1 MITIAGKFFVSYFF
15 DYFYRMVNLSR
26 SKRYLLSILSGIL
39 MIISFPYTGSLT
51 PMVFFAWIPL
61 LFVEDN
67 ITRKNYRSSKVYVH
81 ALITF
86 FLYNIGTTWWVSN
99 ADLNGSIMAIGLN
112 SLFMALVFYLF
123 HRFRK
128 NLEGKVSLILLPVFW
143 IAFEYTHYHWELSWP
158 WLQFG
163 NVFSIT
169 PSFVQWYSFT
179 GVFGG
184 SLWVFLVNIF
194 VFVILRNKLIKG
206 ERWTDQKKSI
216 AIFFSALFIPLIV
229 SLSMYF
235 SYEEKIDPVE
245 IVVVQPNIDPYN
257 EKFETDLKRQL
268 DKIYAL
274 IDEKVD
280 KETDFIIAPETAISA
295 SFFEDDLQT
304 LPFYQYTLKRKENW
318 YKAAFLTGAST
329 SKFYPEKNSI
339 SSRKIDGGPG
349 YYENYNTSLLV
360 NEFNEVTFV
369 HKSKLVLGV
378 EKLPFTSIFPSIEEL
393 SIDLGG
399 SSGSLGVEKE
409 PKIMQANKVTFAP
422 SICYESIYGEF
433 ITQQVKKGAS
443 IIYVITNDG
452 WWEDTP
458 GYKQHASFS
467 RLRAIENRRS
477 VARSANTGISCFI
490 NQRGD
495 VIKQSNWWVP
505 AVMKQSLNK
514 NSDGTVYSSVGD
526 IIGKLAAFLSVLL
539 IMYFTGRKIQRL
551 FL

>member
-1 MITIAGKFFVSYFF
+1 M
-15 DYFYRMVNLSR
+15 SR

-51 PMVFFAWIPL
+51 PLVFFAWIPL

-67 ITRKNYRSSKVYVH
+67 ITRKNYRSSKIYIH

-99 ADLNGSIMAIGLN
+99 ADLYGAMMAIGLN

-128 NLEGKVSLILLPVFW
+128 NIEGKVSLILLPIFW

-158 WLQFG
+158 WLHFG

-184 SLWVFLVNIF
+184 SLWVFLVNILGF
-194 VFVILRNKLIKG
+194 IVLRNILIRG
-206 ERWTDQKKSI
+206 ENWTGQKKSI
-216 AIFFSALFIPLIV
+216 AIFSSVLFIPLII
-229 SLSMYF
+229 SLVMYY
-235 SYEEKIDPVE
+235 SYSEKMDPVE
-245 IVVVQPNIDPYN
+245 LVVIQPNIDPYN
-257 EKFETDLKRQL
+257 EKFETDLRSQL

-274 IDEKVD
+274 VDEKVD
-280 KETDFIIAPETAISA
+280 KNTDFIIAPETAISTP
-295 SFFEDDLQT
+295 FFEDDLQA
-304 LPFYQYTLKRKENW
+304 LPFYQYTLRRKEKW
-318 YKAAFLTGAST
+318 HQAAFLTGAST
-329 SKFYPEKNSI
+329 SKFYTEKNSI
-339 SSRKIDGGPG
+339 ASRKVDGGPG
-349 YYENYNTSLLV
+349 YTENYNTSLLV
-360 NEFNEVTFV
+360 DEFNEVTFV

-393 SIDLGG
+393 SINLGG

-409 PKIMQANKVTFAP
+409 PTIMRAKNVSFAP

-433 ITQQVKKGAS
+433 ITQQVKKGAT

-452 WWEDTP
+452 WWGDTP

-467 RLRAIENRRS
+467 RLRAIENRRC

-495 VIKQSNWWVP
+495 VIEQSDWWVP
-505 AVMKQSLNK
+505 QAMKQILNK
-514 NSDGTVYSSVGD
+514 NSEKTIYSSIGD

-539 IMYFTGRKIQRL
+539 IVYFTVRRIQRM